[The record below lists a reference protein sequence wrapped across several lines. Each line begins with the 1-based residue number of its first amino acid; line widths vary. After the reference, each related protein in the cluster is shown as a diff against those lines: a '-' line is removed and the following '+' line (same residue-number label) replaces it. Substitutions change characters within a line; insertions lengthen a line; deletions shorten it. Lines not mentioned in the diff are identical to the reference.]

1 MIVVKYKCMEAE
13 QSILETL
20 RITIRCKILTDNCRR
35 GPFLQNYTDVGAGG
49 GRDDDE
55 DDGG

>member
-1 MIVVKYKCMEAE
+1 MEAE